1 VDNFLASLNAF
12 SGQFAGFVW
21 GLPLVILL
29 FGAGLI
35 FTVYFAFP
43 QFRLSKHAVD
53 IVAGKYDKPEDKGEI
68 THFQALC
75 AALSATIGLGNIAGV
90 AVAITAG
97 GPGAVFW
104 MWVAGLLGMA
114 TKFSSISLSMIYRT
128 YDDKTGV
135 THGGPMFTIKNAL
148 GKGYQPLAI
157 LFSIST
163 IAGAIGAGCMFQS
176 NQMAA
181 MLGESFSVPSWV
193 TGAVFTVLT
202 GLVLVGGIKRIG
214 SVAGKLVPT
223 MVVIYFFGA
232 LGIVFANI
240 SVVPGL
246 FMQIITDAF
255 TGTAAVGGFAGVV
268 FKDVVVQG
276 VRRAV
281 FSNEAGLGSAA
292 MAHSAAKS
300 KPIQEGLVGM
310 LGPFI
315 DTIVVCSLTAI
326 VILITGKWTATEGM
340 AGAELT
346 ASAFATLY
354 GSAGTYMITLIVIL
368 FAFSSII
375 SWSYYG
381 EQAMVF
387 LFGEGTIKGYRMIFT
402 LFVLV
407 GAVLQLST
415 ILNFSDAFLGL
426 MAIPNLIA
434 NLVLTKDLKK
444 ELKTYERD
452 LAAGNV

>member
-1 VDNFLASLNAF
+1 VEGFLKSLETF
-12 SGQFAGFVW
+12 SEQFVGAVW

-29 FGAGLI
+29 SVAGLI

-53 IVAGKYDKPEDKGEI
+53 VVAGKFDKPEDKGEI
-68 THFQALC
+68 SHFQALC

-114 TKFSSISLSMIYRT
+114 TKFTSISLSMIHRT
-128 YDDKTGV
+128 YSDETGEV
-135 THGGPMFTIKNAL
+135 HGGPMFTIKNGL
-148 GKGYQPLAI
+148 GKAFYPLAI
-157 LFSIST
+157 MFSIFT
-163 IAGAIGAGCMFQS
+163 ILGGIGAGNMFQS

-181 MLGESFSVPSWV
+181 MLTKSFDMPSWV
-193 TGAVFTVLT
+193 TGVIFTILT

-214 SVAGKLVPT
+214 NVASKLVPT
-223 MVVIYFFGA
+223 MVVIYFLGA
-232 LGIVFANI
+232 LGIIFANI

-246 FMQIITDAF
+246 IGQIFTDAF
-255 TGTAAVGGFAGVV
+255 SGTAAVGGFAGVV
-268 FKDVVVQG
+268 FKDVVIQG
-276 VRRAV
+276 VRRAL

-300 KPIQEGLVGM
+300 APIQEGLVGM

-315 DTIVVCSLTAI
+315 DTIVVCSLTAV
-326 VILITGKWTATEGM
+326 VILITGKWTATGGL

-346 ASAFATLY
+346 AAAFGTLY

-387 LFGEGTIKGYRMIFT
+387 LFGEKSIKGYRVFFT
-402 LFVLV
+402 AFVFV
-407 GAVLQLST
+407 GAVLKLST

-426 MAIPNLIA
+426 MVIPNIIA
-434 NLVLTKDLKK
+434 NLMLSKGLKK
-444 ELKTYERD
+444 ELKQYERN
-452 LAAGNV
+452 LASGNV

>member
-1 VDNFLASLNAF
+1 MESFLISLEKF
-12 SGQFAGFVW
+12 SEAFAGTVW

-29 FGAGLI
+29 FGAGLV

-53 IVAGKYDKPEDKGEI
+53 VVAGKYDKPEDKGEI

-114 TKFSSISLSMIYRT
+114 TKFSSISLSMIHRT
-128 YDDKTGV
+128 YNDETGV
-135 THGGPMFTIKNAL
+135 THGGPMFTIKNGL
-148 GKGYQPLAI
+148 GKAYYPLAI
-157 LFSIST
+157 MFSICT
-163 IAGAIGAGCMFQS
+163 ILGAIGAGNMFQS
-176 NQMAA
+176 NQMAK
-181 MLGESFSVPSWV
+181 MLGDSFSVPFWV
-193 TGAVFTVLT
+193 TGVVFTILT

-214 SVAGKLVPT
+214 NVAAKLVPT

-232 LGIVFANI
+232 LGIILVNL
-240 SVVPGL
+240 SVVPSL
-246 FMQIITDAF
+246 LMQIVTDAF
-255 TGTAAVGGFAGVV
+255 TGTAAVGGFAGVM

-315 DTIVVCSLTAI
+315 DTIVVCSLTAV
-326 VILITGKWTATEGM
+326 VILITGKWTATGGL

-346 ASAFATLY
+346 ASAFGTLY
-354 GSAGTYMITLIVIL
+354 GNAGVYMITLIVIL

-387 LFGEGTIKGYRMIFT
+387 LFGEKSIKGYRFVFT
-402 LFVLV
+402 LFVFV
-407 GAVLQLST
+407 GAMLKLST

-426 MAIPNLIA
+426 MAIPNLIT
-434 NLVLTKDLKK
+434 NLILTKDLKK
-444 ELKTYERD
+444 ELKQYERD
-452 LAAGNV
+452 LASGNV